1 MLPLTVAELSKQKSR
16 SGFDEGHQNSA
27 KQRRGGSGWTPVS
40 SWSSWL
46 PRAMHSLG
54 PQLLIH
60 PKQLSVPDW
69 GSGEIMEPR
78 PGSPK
83 LET

>member
-1 MLPLTVAELSKQKSR
+1 MFPLTVAELSKQKSR

-27 KQRRGGSGWTPVS
+27 KHSAEGVWLDPRG

-46 PRAMHSLG
+46 PRAM
-54 PQLLIH
+54 LLIH
-60 PKQLSVPDW
+60 PKQLSAPDG
-69 GSGEIMEPR
+69 GSGEMMEPR
-78 PGSPK
+78 PESPE